1 MFKKIAATIS
11 AVGFVMLAVALA
23 PGVPTVLATVGAT
36 TANDDTKL
44 NQPLAQQSVPLSRLG
59 FLIRLA
65 TACQEDCAD
74 EEASNPQLSRK
85 SCVG

>member
-1 MFKKIAATIS
+1 MFKKVAATIS

-23 PGVPTVLATVGAT
+23 PGVPTTSRLHSS
-36 TANDDTKL
+36 
-44 NQPLAQQSVPLSRLG
+44 PVPLSRLG